1 MFDIAPKQG
10 NTFFIASQYMF
21 FNRRVAPS
29 ILTDF
34 ERFYIHGKQPKSRN
48 AACDVC
54 LNGKGKERF

>member
-10 NTFFIASQYMF
+10 NKFFIASQYMI

-48 AACDVC
+48 AACDVR
-54 LNGKGKERF
+54 LSRKGMERI